1 MSGTPQ
7 RPSEDTTLRLQAPG
21 PGYGTLT
28 ALWDGGAATLALPQ
42 EGTCIIGRSATSSLV
57 IDHPSLSRHHA
68 ALHIGPDLYIE
79 DLGSSNGTTIR
90 GRILKPQERM
100 PLAWGE
106 PFELGRVVVIAR
118 LPANASRAPD
128 PPDHPTMANVKRLV
142 ELVSPTDI
150 SVLILG
156 ETGAGKGWIAQQIH
170 GRSRRAAGPWLH
182 LNCAAL
188 PEHLLESELFGYE
201 RGAFTG
207 AAQSKPGLL
216 ESASGGT
223 VFLDEIGDIPL
234 ATQAKLLI
242 AIERREVLRL
252 GALKP
257 RAFDARFVSATNR
270 DLESGPAREAFR
282 RDLYYRLAGLTIN
295 VPPLRSRRDELPSL
309 VQTLLEA
316 SASRLGRPV
325 PAVGPSALMAIQSY
339 EWPGNVRELGSVLE
353 RALLWCGP
361 TLESEHLGLRPSLL
375 PPAPGPSAIP
385 PPRASQPYIPPPE
398 PSRRTLAED
407 VHAVER
413 KRIIEALEQ
422 CGGNQSR
429 AAELLGVSRRTL
441 INRMIEFGLPRPRK
455 G

>member
-1 MSGTPQ
+1 M
-7 RPSEDTTLRLQAPG
+7 
-21 PGYGTLT
+21 
-28 ALWDGGAATLALPQ
+28 
-42 EGTCIIGRSATSSLV
+42 
-57 IDHPSLSRHHA
+57 
-68 ALHIGPDLYIE
+68 
-79 DLGSSNGTTIR
+79 
-90 GRILKPQERM
+90 
-100 PLAWGE
+100 
-106 PFELGRVVVIAR
+106 
-118 LPANASRAPD
+118 ANA
-128 PPDHPTMANVKRLV
+128 TRLLD
-142 ELVSPTDI
+142 LVAPTDI
-150 SVLILG
+150 SVLLLG

-170 GRSRRAAGPWLH
+170 NKSKRSAGPWLH

-207 AAQSKPGLL
+207 AQQSKPGLL

-223 VFLDEIGDIPL
+223 VFLDEIGDIPP

-242 AIERREVLRL
+242 ALERREVLRL

-270 DLESGPAREAFR
+270 DLEASPAREAFR
-282 RDLYYRLAGLTIN
+282 RDLYYRLAGLTIT
-295 VPPLRSRRDELPSL
+295 VPALRTRVDELPSL

-316 SASRLGRPV
+316 SAHRLGRPT
-325 PAVGPSALMAIQSY
+325 PAIGAGAMAAILAY
-339 EWPGNVRELGSVLE
+339 EWPGNVRELGSVLD
-353 RALLWCGP
+353 RAMLWAGSV
-361 TLESEHLGLRPSLL
+361 LEAEHLGLRPSVV
-375 PPAPGPSAIP
+375 PPPPSASAIP
-385 PPRASQPYIPPPE
+385 PPPMSSPRPSQPFIPPPE